1 MIISMLLSKHCA
13 NSLNERFVEYISNVE
28 RVHILDKAKEQAIEY
43 GAFQKKNLYI
53 NDILG
58 ARK

>member
-1 MIISMLLSKHCA
+1 MLLSKHCA